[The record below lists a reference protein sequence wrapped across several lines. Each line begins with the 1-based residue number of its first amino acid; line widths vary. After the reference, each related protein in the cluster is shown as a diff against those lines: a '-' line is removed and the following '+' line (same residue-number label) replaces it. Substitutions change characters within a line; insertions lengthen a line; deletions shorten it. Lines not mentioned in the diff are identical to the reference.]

1 MEEELDKEKRLKG
14 VEEMKKMLD
23 LQIQEKKRQHEQ
35 TRVFDKKYAND
46 LTVNADKFHREA
58 KQKEV
63 KKIERKSLYKME
75 LDHQM
80 IHKNTNAKA
89 SMDEIEK
96 VINRDIIN
104 EIKSAHKH

>member
-1 MEEELDKEKRLKG
+1 LEEEREKEKRLKG

-23 LQIQEKKRQHEQ
+23 LQIKEKKRKHEQ
-35 TRVFDKKYAND
+35 IQVFDKKYAND
-46 LTVNADKFHREA
+46 LTVNAEKFHKEV

-80 IHKNTNAKA
+80 IQKNNNAKA